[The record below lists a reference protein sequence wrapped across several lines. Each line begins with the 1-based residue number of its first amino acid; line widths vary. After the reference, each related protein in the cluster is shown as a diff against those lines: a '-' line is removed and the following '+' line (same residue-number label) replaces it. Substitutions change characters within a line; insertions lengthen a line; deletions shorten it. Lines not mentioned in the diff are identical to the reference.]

1 VSEPRES
8 EPSAGLQ
15 YVRSFS
21 GSPQVHQV
29 GWSADGAFLAV
40 AGHGGLITFWGA
52 DGRKHSVQGHAE
64 WSDTLSLA
72 WRPRTSM
79 LATTSPDRTVRIW
92 DPKNWTAK
100 LFRDLDAAGT
110 GLAWSPDGG
119 LLAVTAADGWIRLLD
134 TRGTML
140 RRSRELESVG
150 AAHWTADGQE
160 LVTVGRDGG
169 VIVWRGEDLVLD
181 RRIGA
186 GAGIN
191 DIALSPDGRLLA
203 AAASDASIWLADL
216 ASGRQLHVL
225 EQHSGTVGSVRFS
238 ADGRFLFSLSDTDGV
253 LVWRCRDWAQASSLP
268 GYRTVLSCHPS
279 APLIA
284 VEDRAARR
292 VDCYGL
298 DYPVLDQAVVRTD
311 VRRYV
316 NAKVVLLG
324 DTGVGKTGLGLVLS
338 GQRFEP
344 RESTHGRNVWTIES
358 EENREILLWDLAGQ
372 PGYRLT
378 HQLHLNEVAV
388 AVFVFD
394 SRSETD
400 PFAGVKYW
408 ARALAQARRMEGD
421 SAVPMLALL
430 VAARADRG
438 GIAVSTER
446 IHAMLGDLHMDR
458 FFETSAKMGWQIAEL
473 TSAIQDGIDWEALP
487 TIESSNLFYAIKQ
500 FLVEEKQRGRLLS
513 TVDDLWRAYS
523 GADEVRSSFG
533 TCIGRVESRGLI
545 RRLRFGDLVL
555 LQPELLDTYA
565 AALVQAAKE
574 EPDGLGFIPEMHAL
588 EGSGRFRLVPTER
601 VSDEA
606 QERLLLIAT
615 VEELLRH
622 EIALK
627 DGENLVFPSQFTR
640 ELPGAPDPA
649 GKSVIF
655 TFEGPLHVIYATLA
669 VRLAHSTFFKHRD
682 MWQNAASYDA
692 DDGGG
697 CGILLREIEE
707 GRGELI
713 LFYDDR
719 ANLTVRNMFER
730 YVTDH
735 LDRRVVPG
743 TLTRRGIVACDQCGY
758 VLPDDLVK
766 RRLARLAR
774 QLDSTEDRAWAKRII
789 QCPDCEAVS
798 ISLVPPLAPVRE
810 GRTAEGDLAA
820 MSKSADERRDRNA
833 AAVRIRGKRAT
844 GDFDVFLSY
853 NSKDIELVK
862 TIAERL
868 LERGVLPWLDLWEV
882 RPGTRWVTVLDKHL
896 KTIKA
901 AAVFVGPRG
910 QGPWQTLEVEAI
922 LNQFAR
928 RGRPIIP
935 VILEGRVGQPKM
947 PPFMELW
954 HTVDMRKRHPDPFEM
969 LMWGITD
976 ERTSRR

>member
-1 VSEPRES
+1 VSELPES
-8 EPSAGLQ
+8 ELPAGLQ

-21 GSPQVHQV
+21 RSPLVHQV
-29 GWSADGAFLAV
+29 EWSADGAFLAA
-40 AGHGGLITFWGA
+40 AGPDGLITFWVAA
-52 DGRKHSVQGHAE
+52 DGHKHSVQGHADS
-64 WSDTLSLA
+64 SDVLSLA
-72 WRPRTSM
+72 WRPQTHT
-79 LATTSPDRTVRIW
+79 LATASTDRTIRTW
-92 DPKNWTAK
+92 DPENWTAE
-100 LFRDLDAAGT
+100 LFCDLDAAGT
-110 GLAWSPDGG
+110 GVAWSPDGR
-119 LLAVTAADGWIRLLD
+119 LLAVSEEDGWIRMWNA
-134 TRGTML
+134 RGISL
-140 RRSRELESVG
+140 RRSRGPESAGVPHF
-150 AAHWTADGQE
+150 AANGQA
-160 LVTVGRDGG
+160 LVTAGRNGG
-169 VIVWRGEDLVLD
+169 VLVWRSKDLVLD
-181 RRIGA
+181 RQISVHVQVNA
-186 GAGIN
+186 IT
-191 DIALSPDGRLLA
+191 LSPDGRLLA
-203 AAASDASIWLADL
+203 AAAADASIRLVDF
-216 ASGRQLHVL
+216 ASGRELRVL
-225 EQHSGTVGSVRFS
+225 EQHTGMVGSVRFS

-253 LVWRCRDWAQASSLP
+253 LVWRCRDWAPASSLP
-268 GYRTVLSCHPS
+268 SYRTVLSCHPS

-284 VEDRAARR
+284 VEDRAARQ
-292 VDCYGL
+292 VDCYRL
-298 DYPVLDQAVVRTD
+298 DYSVLDQVAARTD

-344 RESTHGRNVWTIES
+344 RDSTHGRNVWTMDS
-358 EENREILLWDLAGQ
+358 DENREILLWDLAGQ

-408 ARALAQARRMEGD
+408 ARALAQARRLEGD
-421 SAVPMLALL
+421 NAVPMRAFL

-438 GIAVSTER
+438 GIGVSAER
-446 IHAMLGDLHMDR
+446 IQVMVDYLRMDR
-458 FFETSAKMGWQIAEL
+458 FFETSAKLGWQIAEL
-473 TSAIQDGIDWEALP
+473 TSAIRDGIDWGSLP
-487 TIESSNLFYAIKQ
+487 TIESSDLFYAIKQ

-513 TVDDLWRAYS
+513 TVDDLWRAYR
-523 GADEVRSSFG
+523 GGDEARASFS

-555 LQPELLDTYA
+555 LQPELLDAYA
-565 AALVQAAKE
+565 AALVHAAKE
-574 EPDGLGFIPEMHAL
+574 EPDGLGFIPEKDAL
-588 EGSGRFRLVPTER
+588 EGGGRFRLLEQER
-601 VSDEA
+601 VADTA
-606 QERLLLIAT
+606 QEKLLLIAT

-627 DGENLVFPSQFTR
+627 DGDDLVFPSQFTR
-640 ELPGAPDPA
+640 ERPGAPDPA

-669 VRLAHSTFFKHRD
+669 VRLAHSTFFKHRE

-697 CGILLREIEE
+697 CGILLRELEE
-707 GRGELI
+707 GSGELT
-713 LFYDDR
+713 LFYDQR

-735 LDRRVVPG
+735 LDRRVIRG
-743 TLTRRGIVACDQCGY
+743 TLTRRDVVVCGRCGY
-758 VLPDDLVK
+758 MLPDDLVR
-766 RRLARLAR
+766 RRLAR
-774 QLDSTEDRAWAKRII
+774 EKKVI

-798 ISLVPPLAPVRE
+798 IPLVPPLAPVRQ

-820 MSKSADERRDRNA
+820 MSRSADERRDRNA

-844 GDFDVFLSY
+844 GDFDVFLTY
-853 NSKDIELVK
+853 NSKDAEQVK
-862 TIAERL
+862 MIAEQL

-882 RPGTRWVTVLDKHL
+882 RPGTRWVSVLDKHL

-910 QGPWQTLEVEAI
+910 QGPWQTLEVEVV
-922 LNQFAR
+922 LNQLAR
-928 RGRPIIP
+928 TGRPIIP
-935 VILEGRVGQPKM
+935 VILQGRVGQPKM

-954 HTVDMRKRHPDPFEM
+954 HTVDMRKRDPDPFEL

-976 ERTSRR
+976 ERTGRT